1 MSVVGETAVVN
12 GNLDSIV
19 NDLEVDNCSKS
30 VEVGLLKMAAE
41 ERSDGSTDVLI
52 GLVSVADNVVSGNV
66 VDLADSAFGCIVGS
80 ILAEPSDVSEASYV
94 VAVSVVIALVV
105 VSDEVVRVTS
115 VVDIV
120 VNVPSCE
127 LSVVNVVME
136 VIAEFVVSAPPTE
149 FD

>member
-1 MSVVGETAVVN
+1 
-12 GNLDSIV
+12 
-19 NDLEVDNCSKS
+19 
-30 VEVGLLKMAAE
+30 MAAE
-41 ERSDGSTDVLI
+41 ERSDGSTDVVI
-52 GLVSVADNVVSGNV
+52 ELVSVADNVVSGNV
-66 VDLADSAFGCIVGS
+66 VDFAGSAFGCIVGS
-80 ILAEPSDVSEASYV
+80 ILTEPSDVSEASYV

-136 VIAEFVVSAPPTE
+136 VIAEFVFSAPPTE
-149 FD
+149 FG